1 MSQTFTFPVQFQAPV
16 TVTQGLTGTFFGDG
30 SNLTGASLPGQS
42 VVNTTVQ
49 SNSANWNTAYNVATA
64 YQSVSGSFATD
75 GLQTTLNYL
84 STNNITISSAEILE
98 SLIVYGTLS
107 ALSAEFVNITNTFV
121 SNITSLS
128 TLEISCT
135 LITYGDILSGNQNLT
150 DIFVLNNSLNSLSG
164 NWQTAYQ
171 QTSANDLVRS
181 NSTFETPTTGISA
194 VQNIVSLSQVTYDA
208 LTVKLPTTL
217 YVIV

>member
-107 ALSAEFVNITNTFV
+107 ALSASFETVTNTFV

-128 TLEISCT
+128 TLEISGT

-150 DIFVLNNSLNSLSG
+150 DIFVLNNGLNSLSG

-171 QTSANDLVRS
+171 QTSGNDLVRS